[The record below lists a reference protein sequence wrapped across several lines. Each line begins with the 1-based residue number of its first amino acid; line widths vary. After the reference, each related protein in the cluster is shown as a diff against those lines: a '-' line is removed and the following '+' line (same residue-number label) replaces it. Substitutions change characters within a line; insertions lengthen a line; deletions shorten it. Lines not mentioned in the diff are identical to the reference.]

1 MGRSRNLGDSASGLK
16 RTFVHLGPFL
26 KGERGLIAGSLFAL
40 LAEVMLRLLEPW
52 PLKVVFDRVV
62 TPGQRA
68 GHGLAWL
75 DSLDGSTILLIS
87 AAAIVTIA
95 LLRAVA
101 SYSATVG
108 LALVGNRVLTTV
120 RNELYVKLQRL
131 SLSFHSKARSGD
143 LVVRVISDVGLLKD
157 VAVSALFPMA
167 ANVLVLTGMIGV
179 MFWMNVELALLALA
193 VVPLFSLSAVRL
205 TTRIHA
211 TARRVRQ
218 REGALAASTAESIG
232 AIRTIKAYSLE
243 PLRGRAF
250 ASVGGRGLRDG
261 VQATRLEAA
270 LERTVDVLIG
280 FATALVVW
288 RGAVLVSRAALTP
301 GDLLVFLSYFKNAFR
316 PIRDFAK
323 YAGRFAKAAAAG
335 ERVIDLLEQVPDVE
349 DAPDARPAPRLRG
362 DLRFDNVSFA
372 YEPGRPALHNIDLSV
387 AAGQHVAIVGPSGSG
402 KSTLMNLV
410 FRMFDPDQGRVLLDG
425 HDIRAYTFDS
435 VRGQIAA
442 VLQETML
449 FAATVQENIGLGA
462 PDATPEAIEQAA
474 RVGNAHEFITAM
486 PDGYETVIGERGVT
500 LSAGQRQR
508 IAIARA
514 AIRNAPILVLDEPTT
529 GLDEHSERAVMD
541 ALHELGRDRTV
552 LLVTHELRLAVG
564 ADLIVYIGDGRI
576 VEMGTHNVLVRS
588 GGAYA
593 SAFLQQTAGG
603 FQPSPHS
610 YAVRP

>member
-1 MGRSRNLGDSASGLK
+1 MGRSRNLGGSASGLK
-16 RTFVHLGPFL
+16 RTFVHLGPYL

-52 PLKVVFDRVV
+52 PLKIVFDRVV
-62 TPGQRA
+62 APGQRA
-68 GHGLAWL
+68 DSSLAWL
-75 DSLDGSTILLIS
+75 DSLDGSTILLVS
-87 AAAIVTIA
+87 AAAIVTIS
-95 LLRAVA
+95 LLRALA
-101 SYSATVG
+101 SYSATIG
-108 LALVGNRVLTTV
+108 FALVGNRVLTTV
-120 RNELYVKLQRL
+120 RNDLYAKLQRL

-143 LVVRVISDVGLLKD
+143 LVLRVIGDVGLLKD

-167 ANVLVLTGMIGV
+167 ANVLVLVGMIGV
-179 MFWMNVELALLALA
+179 MFWMHKELALLALA

-205 TTRIHA
+205 TTRIQE
-211 TARRVRQ
+211 TARRVRK
-218 REGALAASTAESIG
+218 REGALAASAAESIG

-243 PLRGRAF
+243 PLLGRAF
-250 ASVGGRGLRDG
+250 ANVGGRGLRDG

-280 FATALVVW
+280 VATALVVW
-288 RGAVLVSRAALTP
+288 RGAVLVTRGALTP

-349 DAPDARPAPRLRG
+349 DAPGARPAPRLRG
-362 DLRFDNVSFA
+362 ELQFDNVSFA
-372 YEPGRPALHNIDLSV
+372 YEPGRPVLDKVDLSV

-410 FRMFDPDQGRVLLDG
+410 FRMFDPEQGRVLLDG
-425 HDIRAYTFDS
+425 HDIRTYTFDS

-449 FAATVQENIGLGA
+449 FAATVQENIALGA

-474 RVGNAHEFITAM
+474 RVGNAHEFIAAM
-486 PDGYETVIGERGVT
+486 PDGYATVIGERGVT

-552 LLVTHELRLAVG
+552 LLVTHELRLAVA

-576 VEMGTHNVLVRS
+576 VEMGTHDVLMRS
-588 GGAYA
+588 GGPYA
-593 SAFLQQTAGG
+593 LAFLQQTAGG
-603 FQPSPHS
+603 FQPAPPPH
-610 YAVRP
+610 AVRS